1 MGCNDPAHREEF
13 LAWLT
18 DRVEKAGESVVDPP
32 WKFKAAL
39 ASGNPK
45 DLKADVWREW
55 YDHMNPGWEDAAK
68 AAGGFEEPP
77 SSIGRISQIDQ
88 SIGASQV
95 RHTKVQEVADTPKPE
110 PRTVALTA
118 GTSEAIIRVS
128 LARAGHRQVSG
139 NSPDI

>member
-77 SSIGRISQIDQ
+77 KFNWQGQPDRPVNWGEPGQAHQGSRGGRY
-88 SIGASQV
+88 
-95 RHTKVQEVADTPKPE
+95 TKA
-110 PRTVALTA
+110 RTKD
-118 GTSEAIIRVS
+118 GRPY
-128 LARAGHRQVSG
+128 RRYF
-139 NSPDI
+139 